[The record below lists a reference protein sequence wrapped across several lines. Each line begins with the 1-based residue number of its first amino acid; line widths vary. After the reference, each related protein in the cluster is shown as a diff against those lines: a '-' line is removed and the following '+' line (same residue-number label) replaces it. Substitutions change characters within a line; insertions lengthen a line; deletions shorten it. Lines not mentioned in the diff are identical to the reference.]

1 MSTTSTSLSRAFL
14 LAALIAIQPCLAQT
28 VDPSAEF
35 RDPVVGSPKH
45 IFGVRTTGMNPEVI
59 RSNNSSILPR
69 KSEIRP
75 VSPTVLEQIGRL
87 KQSMP
92 NHLGVH

>member
-1 MSTTSTSLSRAFL
+1 MNTVNTSVSRAFL
-14 LAALIAIQPCLAQT
+14 LTVLIAIQPCLAQT
-28 VDPSAEF
+28 IEPGSEF

-45 IFGVRTTGMNPEVI
+45 VFGVRTTGMNPEVI